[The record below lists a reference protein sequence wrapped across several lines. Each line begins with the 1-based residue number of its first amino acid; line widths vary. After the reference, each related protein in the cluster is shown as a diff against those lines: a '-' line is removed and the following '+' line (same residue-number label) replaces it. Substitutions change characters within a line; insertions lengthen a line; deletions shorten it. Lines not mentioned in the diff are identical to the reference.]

1 MPFIGRTPT
10 PVPLT
15 SSDIPDSII
24 TDAKIVG
31 MTSSKLSGA
40 LPAISGASLTGISSS
55 LVKTVGSS
63 SSSSASSV
71 TLTNCFTSSYDR
83 YLIFITAVNVTAGQ
97 DMKVRY
103 IASSSGELSSNYRYS
118 MAMFHSDNS
127 TSFIE
132 SQSTDSILLFRNG
145 SGNPSNGTVLEIQG
159 VNDTDSRKMCSC
171 ISQHH
176 HSSYFSSCLSGGGN
190 TNTEAITGLKFFF
203 ESGDLESHTITCFGV
218 AT

>member
-1 MPFIGRTPT
+1 MAFIGRTPT

-31 MTSSKLSGA
+31 MTSSKLTGA

-63 SSSSASSV
+63 SSSSASAV

-83 YLIFITAVNVTAGQ
+83 YLIFITAVNATSGQ
-97 DMKVRY
+97 DMRVRY
-103 IASSSGELSSNYRYS
+103 IASSSGELTSNYRYS

-132 SQSTDSILLFRNG
+132 DQSTNGILLFRNG
-145 SGNPSNGTVLEIQG
+145 SGSPSNGTVLEIQG
-159 VNDTDSRKMCSC
+159 VNDTNSQKMCSC

>member
-1 MPFIGRTPT
+1 M
-10 PVPLT
+10 
-15 SSDIPDSII
+15 SII
-24 TDAKIVG
+24 KINARSASALDATV
-31 MTSSKLSGA
+31 
-40 LPAISGASLTGISSS
+40 LTGNLPSTSGGA
-55 LVKTVGSS
+55 LVKTVGST
-63 SSSSASSV
+63 SSSSAASV

-83 YLIFITAVNVTAGQ
+83 YLVFITAVNATSGQ
-97 DMKVRY
+97 DFKVRY
-103 IASSSGELSSNYRYS
+103 IASSSGELTSNYRYS
-118 MAMFHSDNS
+118 MAMFHSDDS

-145 SGNPSNGTVLEIQG
+145 SGSPSNGTVLEIQG

-190 TNTEAITGLKFFF
+190 TNGEAITGLKFFF
-203 ESGDLESHTITCFGV
+203 ESGDLESHTITCYGV